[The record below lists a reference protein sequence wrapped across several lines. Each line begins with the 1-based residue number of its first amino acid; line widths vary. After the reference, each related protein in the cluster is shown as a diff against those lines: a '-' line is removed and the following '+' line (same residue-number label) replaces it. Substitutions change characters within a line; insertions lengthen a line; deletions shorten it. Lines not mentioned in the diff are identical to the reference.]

1 MTCRMTCA
9 SAVFTLFSALAT
21 SVAFA
26 QSGSSASSVEKFDFQ
41 QVVDKARQLAEQ
53 PYQAP
58 PETPAFLRELSYD
71 DYQAIRFKPE
81 SSLWLD
87 EGSNFNAMLVPP
99 GLFYNHTV
107 KVNVIEDD
115 VSKTLGF
122 DKSKFTYPNAHLEK
136 LIPADLGYAGF
147 KLTFPL
153 TGPNVQNQFLVF
165 SGASYYRAVGRD
177 NNFGISA
184 RGIALNTGLAGGEE
198 FPSFVEFWLK
208 KPGVEDRVMTFFA
221 LLDGPSVAGAYHFT
235 VTPGDETT
243 VTVRTMLFPRKN
255 IELFGVAPLTS
266 MFFYG
271 ENTRK
276 PAGEWRPEVH
286 DSDGLLIHDGP
297 SNEWLWR
304 PLRNP
309 ESLTMDY
316 FSTENV
322 RGFGLIQRDT
332 HFTNYMDQEAHYQ
345 SRPSTWIE
353 TQGQWGKGQVVLVQ
367 LPTPDETN
375 DNIVAFWKP
384 EAQVT
389 AGNPLQL
396 SYSARFGG
404 KDIARETL
412 GKTQDTFVGDGSIV
426 GGGNQAG
433 AVRVIVDFAGG
444 PLDILA
450 NNAPVV
456 GSVTAMDDG
465 EVIEHFVEYVASLK
479 RWRLSI
485 LARPASGKSLSLR
498 AFLKQEEQTLT
509 ETWTYQLP
517 AGHDILRVIK

>member
-9 SAVFTLFSALAT
+9 SAIFTFFSFVAAAPALA
-21 SVAFA
+21 
-26 QSGSSASSVEKFDFQ
+26 QSSSLASGERFDFQ
-41 QVVDKARQLAEQ
+41 QVVEKARQRAEQ
-53 PYQAP
+53 PWQAP
-58 PETPAFLRELSYD
+58 PATPPFLRELSYD

-81 SSLWLD
+81 SSLWLED
-87 EGSNFNAMLVPP
+87 GSAFNVMLVPP

-107 KVNVIEDD
+107 KVNIIEGDI
-115 VSKTLGF
+115 SKPLGF
-122 DKSKFTYPNAHLEK
+122 DKSKFTYPNTHLEK

-153 TGPNVQNQFLVF
+153 TGPDVQNQFLVF
-165 SGASYYRAVGRD
+165 AGASYYRAVGRD

-184 RGIALNTGLAGGEE
+184 RGIALNTGLPAGEE
-198 FPSFVEFWLK
+198 FPSFVEYWLK
-208 KPGVEDRVMTFFA
+208 KPEKDERVMTFYA

-243 VTVRTMLFPRKN
+243 VTVRTLLFPRKDV
-255 IELFGVAPLTS
+255 ELFGVAPLTS
-266 MFFYG
+266 MFYYG
-271 ENTRK
+271 ENTLK
-276 PAGEWRPEVH
+276 PDREWRPEVH

-316 FSTENV
+316 FSTDNV
-322 RGFGLIQRDT
+322 RGFGLIQRDDR
-332 HFTNYMDQEAHYQ
+332 FTSYMDQEAHYQ

-367 LPTPDETN
+367 LPTADETN

-384 EAQVT
+384 EAPVT
-389 AGNPLQL
+389 PGNPLQL
-396 SYSARFGG
+396 SYSARFGDR
-404 KDIARETL
+404 DIARETL
-412 GKTQDTFVGDGSIV
+412 GKTRDTFVGDGSIV
-426 GGGNQAG
+426 GGGNQPG
-433 AVRVIVDFAGG
+433 AVRVIVDFSGG

-450 NNAPVV
+450 AGAPVV
-456 GSVTAMDDG
+456 SSVSAMEEG
-465 EVIEHFVEYVASLK
+465 EVLEHFVEYVPALK

-485 LARPASGKSLSLR
+485 LARPAAGKSLSLR